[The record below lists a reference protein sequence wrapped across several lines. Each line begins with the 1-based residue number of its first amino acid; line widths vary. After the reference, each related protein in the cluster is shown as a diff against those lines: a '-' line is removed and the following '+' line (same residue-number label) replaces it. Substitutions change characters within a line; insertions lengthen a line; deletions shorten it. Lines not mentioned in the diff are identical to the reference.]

1 VSATPRDRAKALFG
15 ERQLAEAVV
24 AVLNGDAVGFAL
36 YYPTYSTVLGR
47 EGIHLEA
54 LYVSDQYR
62 GLGIGQILLQHLAE
76 LANRRGAECAD
87 RASSGRGPGS
97 WRRRLR
103 TGRQRLRRAAFPAG
117 NRTPTS
123 PAEVVQS
130 KTMPRPASRARNRRL
145 KTWSSLSQLGRIP
158 SEYEGVTHNLNY
170 TTRPNRNSALE
181 SNPTAPANMWLLTY
195 RDRSP

>member
-1 VSATPRDRAKALFG
+1 MGHDEAMEDQVANAGIREELILRLAERQDVETLHRFIVELAEAESFPGEVSATPRDRAKALFG

-47 EGIHLEA
+47 EGIHLED

-87 RASSGRGPGS
+87 RASSGRVPGS

-103 TGRQRLRRAAFPAG
+103 TGRQRLRGVATYESHSCATR
-117 NRTPTS
+117 
-123 PAEVVQS
+123 
-130 KTMPRPASRARNRRL
+130 
-145 KTWSSLSQLGRIP
+145 
-158 SEYEGVTHNLNY
+158 SEGGQ
-170 TTRPNRNSALE
+170 ALAH
-181 SNPTAPANMWLLTY
+181 AP
-195 RDRSP
+195 